1 MGGIVQL
8 VDYLEDILKGTIH
21 QPLDGRVS
29 LVSGKEGAK
38 GGTTFT
44 HSNIKVLE
52 VLVNG
57 GAGSRLV
64 SLGVRLFNGVLQ

>member
-8 VDYLEDILKGTIH
+8 VDYLEDISKGTILH
-21 QPLDGRVS
+21 PLDGGVS
-29 LVSGKEGAK
+29 LVSGKQGAK
-38 GGTTFT
+38 GATSFT

-52 VLVNG
+52 VLGNG

-64 SLGVRLFNGVLQ
+64 SLGVRLVNGV